1 MGREKMKK
9 KLWKI
14 WQRFLLVSVPLNIF
28 SLVICACC
36 LDSESIIPIIIGTIN
51 LLWIA
56 LIVVANTDEESKR
69 KDRKHNGIKDQE
81 YFDAEFQGDKA
92 ANL

>member
-1 MGREKMKK
+1 MKK
-9 KLWKI
+9 KLRKI
-14 WQRFLLVSVPLNIF
+14 WNYFLVFSIPFSII

-51 LLWIA
+51 LLWLL
-56 LIVVANTDEESKR
+56 LITEANTEQENNR

>member
-1 MGREKMKK
+1 MERINMKK

-14 WQRFLLVSVPLNIF
+14 WQRFLLVSIPLNIF

-36 LDSESIIPIIIGTIN
+36 LDSESIIPIIIGTLN

-69 KDRKHNGIKDQE
+69 KDKDDE
-81 YFDAEFQGDKA
+81 IIVEEDRIA
-92 ANL
+92 